1 MIEIRRREERG
12 HFDHGWLETSHTF
25 SFAGY
30 YDPEH
35 VGFRALRVLNEDRV
49 APGAGFPTHAHQDME
64 ILTYVLE
71 GALEHRDDM
80 GTGSVIR
87 PGDVQ
92 RMTAGRGVRHSE
104 FNASKT
110 DPVHFLQ
117 IWIHPSRSRL
127 DPGYEQKTFSGQ
139 EKRGRLRLV
148 ASANGRDGSLT
159 IHQDAEVYASL
170 LEPGAP
176 VRFEPRAG
184 RFGWVQLARG
194 DAALNGKPLRAGD
207 GAAWADESSIELT
220 TDSGAEILLFDLA

>member
-1 MIEIRRREERG
+1 MIQVRKREDRG
-12 HFDHGWLETSHTF
+12 HFDHGWLETSHSF

-30 YDPEH
+30 FDPQF

-71 GALEHRDDM
+71 GALEHSDSM

-92 RMTAGRGVRHSE
+92 RMTAGRGVTHSE

-110 DPVHFLQ
+110 HPLHFLQ

-127 DPGYEQKTFSGQ
+127 DPGYEQKTFSAE

-148 ASANGRDGSLT
+148 ASSDGRDGSLT
-159 IHQDAEVYASL
+159 IHQDADVYASI
-170 LEPGAP
+170 LEPGNTI
-176 VRFEPRAG
+176 RFEPREG
-184 RFGWVQLARG
+184 RFGWIQIARG
-194 DAALNGKPLRAGD
+194 EAVLNGNGLRAGD
-207 GAAWADESSIELT
+207 GAGWTDESSLELT
-220 TDSGAEILLFDLA
+220 SEAGAEILLFDLA